1 MKAFIKDILFGIVVF
16 IVVMVMEFLVTLPFG
31 TQDVWALPE
40 EEYRQYLNL
49 EFLLTA
55 IPAGLVTY
63 LFARWQ
69 KPDQK
74 AGWRK
79 AWTWTLIAF
88 VMYFA
93 IGIGNGNLEDIFG
106 VLGIYV
112 MLAFMFAGPLI
123 YVLFNDD

>member
-1 MKAFIKDILFGIVVF
+1 MKALIKDILFGFVIF
-16 IVVMVMEFLVTLPFG
+16 IVVMIMEFLMTQPFG
-31 TQDVWALPE
+31 TQDIRALPQD
-40 EEYRQYLNL
+40 EYRQYVNL
-49 EFLLTA
+49 AFLLTA

-79 AWTWTLIAF
+79 AWTWMLVTF
-88 VMYFA
+88 VIYVA
-93 IGIGNGNLEDIFG
+93 IGIGNGNLEDILS

-112 MLAFMFAGPLI
+112 LLAFMFAGPLV
-123 YVLFNDD
+123 YVLFKSD

>member
-1 MKAFIKDILFGIVVF
+1 MKALVKDVLFGVVIF
-16 IVVMVMEFLVTLPFG
+16 VVVMIMEFLVTLPFG
-31 TQDVWALPE
+31 TQDVWALPQA
-40 EEYRQYLNL
+40 EYRQYLNL
-49 EFLLTA
+49 ESLLTA

-79 AWTWTLIAF
+79 AWTWMLVTF

-112 MLAFMFAGPLI
+112 LLAFMFAGPLV
-123 YVLFNDD
+123 YVLFNQD